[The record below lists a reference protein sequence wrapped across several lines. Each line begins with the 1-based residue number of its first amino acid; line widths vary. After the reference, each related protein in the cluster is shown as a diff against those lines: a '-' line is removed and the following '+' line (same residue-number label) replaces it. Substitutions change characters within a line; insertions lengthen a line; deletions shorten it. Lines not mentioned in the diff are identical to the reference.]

1 MERRLYDDLRFPL
14 RYRPPWNVEALSMGK
29 HVRSALRLGLV
40 LRLGLSLTL
49 RLVYR
54 WSRLCRWSIA
64 RILLLWYRRLLLLL
78 LLLLMVLRTMMSLS
92 VPAILLRRIGTRKR
106 VMAPFLGFC
115 LKLLLVVLL
124 PVVSVDEVST
134 CNNLKAAK
142 DHDVANVT
150 VAKTE
155 AVGLG
160 REKSKARICPR
171 KANGGG
177 MGG

>member
-14 RYRPPWNVEALSMGK
+14 RYRPPRNVEALSMGK
-29 HVRSALRLGLV
+29 RVWSALRLGLV

-78 LLLLMVLRTMMSLS
+78 MVLRTVMSLRI
-92 VPAILLRRIGTRKR
+92 PAILLRRIGTRKR

>member
-1 MERRLYDDLRFPL
+1 
-14 RYRPPWNVEALSMGK
+14 
-29 HVRSALRLGLV
+29 
-40 LRLGLSLTL
+40 
-49 RLVYR
+49 
-54 WSRLCRWSIA
+54 
-64 RILLLWYRRLLLLL
+64 LLLL
-78 LLLLMVLRTMMSLS
+78 LLLLMVLRTMMSLR

-160 REKSKARICPR
+160 KGKV
-171 KANGGG
+171 
-177 MGG
+177 